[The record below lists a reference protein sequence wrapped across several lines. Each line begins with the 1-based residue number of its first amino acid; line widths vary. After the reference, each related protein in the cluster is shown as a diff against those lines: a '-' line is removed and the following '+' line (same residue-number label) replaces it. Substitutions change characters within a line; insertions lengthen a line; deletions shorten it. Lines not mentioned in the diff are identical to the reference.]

1 MRIFD
6 LKNKFFKF
14 FCMVNNIYFYFFC
27 FFNVLK
33 GFVFINFYR
42 REDVVRVIV
51 GVFGFGYD
59 YFIFN
64 VEWVK

>member
-1 MRIFD
+1 
-6 LKNKFFKF
+6 
-14 FCMVNNIYFYFFC
+14 MVNNIYFYFFC